1 MEPVSFSLFSDHAGT
16 RKNYLLVK
24 VELYKVARVRKLAL
38 EMRET
43 PKALSAQQGGS
54 ADRKGSHQAPHP
66 AGEPD
71 VLAFFFFCKFFF
83 FFPAHPSVWPVHKQE
98 VEIILEKTSL
108 QFWAVPLFSTE
119 KTDWTRRLG
128 VLNL

>member
-66 AGEPD
+66 AGEHD
-71 VLAFFFFCKFFF
+71 VLAFFFSASFFF
-83 FFPAHPSVWPVHKQE
+83 FSC
-98 VEIILEKTSL
+98 TSFSL
-108 QFWAVPLFSTE
+108 ACSQAGGRNNFGENISAV
-119 KTDWTRRLG
+119 LG
-128 VLNL
+128 CSFVFYRKDGLDQKIGSP